1 MSCVGSPKSFLPR
14 YFAVGDRVKVRKLK
28 RGGKYKGKYAGC
40 KGTIRSCNPFGCGAI
55 GVELDGEYNAASSNG
70 TFWFP
75 GPELVIIEDF
85 DQPDPRFVPSWGERG
100 VDEIEIEDVKEEIP
114 MLKGYIAAGV
124 SFITGSNKETIYP
137 YALYPG
143 LHCQVGDKVVVMTG
157 HHGMSLAEIKS
168 IGDLPVDSVDY
179 GREIICKVDMAAYV
193 ERKARAEKLA
203 CLKKEMDAKVREL
216 QSVALYEVLAE
227 KDPALKAMLDEFKSL
242 L

>member
-1 MSCVGSPKSFLPR
+1 MSERRVYRLVCFV
-14 YFAVGDRVKVRKLK
+14 VGDRVEIRD
-28 RGGKYKGKYAGC
+28 RHGSGSYQGKYAGC
-40 KGTIRSCNPFGCGAI
+40 KGTVRSCNPFGCGSV
-55 GVELDGEYNAASSNG
+55 GVELDGKYNPASSKG
-70 TFWFP
+70 IFWFQ
-75 GPELVIIEDF
+75 GPELSLFAGFER
-85 DQPDPRFVPSWGERG
+85 PDPRILR
-100 VDEIEIEDVKEEIP
+100 DELEEETEGIEIEDVKEEVP

-124 SFITGSNKETIYP
+124 SFIHGHNRDTVYP
-137 YALYPG
+137 YALYPD